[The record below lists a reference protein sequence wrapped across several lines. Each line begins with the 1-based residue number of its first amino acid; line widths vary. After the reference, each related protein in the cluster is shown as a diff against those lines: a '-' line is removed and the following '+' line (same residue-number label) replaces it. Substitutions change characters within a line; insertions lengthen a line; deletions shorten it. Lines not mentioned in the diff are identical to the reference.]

1 MKTRSDNQPVPN
13 IWPIDQFN
21 ALIMQNSPRPAP
33 RGLARQVSPFLSP
46 HRVINPRIRSLMQ
59 SYELS
64 PGSRS
69 VSVIGNMM
77 GLSTESLNVP
87 TPTHTDTSL
96 FWDNMGF
103 NTHPRISAAANGFP
117 QDPNSQPPHSSCETL
132 SQKSSNMVRHDETDS
147 VDTQSSQHV
156 YTPALHKSALTS
168 LGDHLI
174 QGNPLN
180 SITPNSANQN
190 VIEPH
195 ALHSPNGFL
204 QNSQKAL
211 QGISSLSAKAP
222 SPSSRGSVNA
232 IHTLPV
238 SALKDFK
245 RNSSLSDSSTT
256 YRRHHSETNTI
267 ITNEDKRNTDIM
279 NDGTDT
285 ALQSGF
291 HEITFPNQSFQQ
303 SKNSRTSRSSIG
315 NYENGVKYLDKI
327 QSKLAKIKS
336 KITNLSHFSDS
347 QLIEYRDYLDT
358 LYLKLSNP
366 TEINLIDFEL
376 TVNTFISTTLELGKE
391 VKQEI
396 KTRNLQFPPAT
407 SPRRKI
413 NSTNSTTMIEEPQ
426 TYATKEDL
434 SRAVSNLDNLI
445 SDQSKS
451 TQDKIHQDII
461 KCIAE
466 AEKRI
471 IQHTVNQVSSEY
483 AHVHIKCIQ
492 EKGKLNKAILQMEK
506 EMNLLIQS
514 MSSIS
519 PQLDQLLPITKK
531 INALE
536 MFTASMDSDF
546 DRFATSFNSM
556 SSVIRGLSQQLQEM
570 KMTTSKLSSQ
580 LSNSIGNKVPKP
592 IPPRTVP
599 STHVQME
606 SPMISL
612 SAQSSSSSD
621 EESSGDRQS
630 RTPTPAPR
638 RKLQPVPLKRG
649 SAPANQGNSAS
660 DEQVKRLKR
669 KIYACGGLITQ
680 ITDLDLTEI
689 QNRSQ
694 VIEISTYD
702 LPTLLNLRDDFRL
715 LEKKLEKFVISDESV
730 LNYIENIL
738 SSVRLFER
746 SLNQQKRKH
755 HLHLSSEKNLLSG
768 KIDLQPFSGSP
779 EDDTIYAF
787 LDTFLRFAEPSCSPR
802 DQATLMYTTYLS
814 ESVRKEVASF
824 KDDIEKIKDH
834 LLSRYGD
841 LRFVAES
848 KLRSISQLRHP
859 SSQESSKI
867 AYYKQV
873 AQTLLQVESMSIS
886 DLINQEEIN
895 GAIFNS
901 TYVKTV
907 LSNLPNE
914 IIENFSKRI
923 EIESSKSRP
932 SGKRYFDILK
942 EIIDLKWR
950 QLDTSN
956 NIRSLKEH
964 NLPVKST
971 HISGNPSAGSNETP
985 SQPGTGY
992 NSAQPN
998 PKQLVFPCPMHDKP
1012 VQHELGRCKQF
1023 LETDN
1028 TGRRDLCKLALACWT
1043 CLQPNCLKL
1052 SKKSCIAS
1060 LPTGFTCSECE
1071 KNPGKLRR
1079 IPCILTC
1086 IKNHPRPKLNE
1097 AISLLQAYL
1106 KVIDRGLIEKLK
1118 PMFNIANM
1126 KPKIHKNS
1134 LSKKPPSKSTM
1145 DSKAKIPVYDTHT
1158 GLPAS
1163 PSSLLTEPS
1172 EDCVYVF
1179 QLLNIGS
1186 KDALCFYDTGASGN
1200 LVKGEFAEASSF
1212 KTIDPENQR
1221 ISGISNMSMWT
1232 NYGVYSCSLGPDNSG
1247 NFWELVFQGMESITS
1262 EFPVY
1267 NWQSVNKEYRN
1278 SKKPGSKELL
1288 PPHIGGTDSDILFGF
1303 KIPEL
1308 VPKIITSLPS
1318 GIASFRCPFKDVH
1331 GSSIAYGG
1339 THKIITA
1346 VNKSFSKF
1354 SVNQLTVMM
1363 AELVS
1368 AYQGSPWLS
1377 LDTESEILRPFSLPI
1392 SSYQTEEIETTPL
1405 ADENLDFASV
1415 ITNNAIQER
1424 SLQLCTCP
1432 SIHRCQL
1439 QNESF
1444 GYNMFGKAKV
1454 SLDKLRQVMDQYEP
1468 IVDYRCENCEDCQK
1482 CKSSPTLKSSSV
1494 RDRVEQKLIE
1504 DSVRISYLDQKVFI
1518 KLPFTCDPIPFLR
1531 KHFHGKNSNIDQAK
1545 QVYFTQCKK
1554 PEIFKEQ
1561 IRNAMNELINLDFIA
1576 PLDSAPPVLREILQV
1591 NEVHHYHIW
1600 RAVLKDSMST
1610 PCRLVVDPSSTMLNL
1625 ILAKGDQGLPDMFG
1639 ILLRSRSLPLIFC
1652 ADVKKL
1658 YNQMF
1663 LEPECI
1669 PYSLLLYHDSLQP
1682 NKEPQVFYMKRGWYG
1697 LRPTG
1702 NQAGVVFQQ
1711 AGRDH
1716 ILSHPIGAHIL
1727 MNDSFVDDLNS
1738 GALTKEQLKQGI
1750 TEVKEILNHIG
1761 MDTKYVASSG
1771 EAPPPEA
1778 SKDGISMTTL
1788 GYKWKPESDVL
1799 HLNLPEVNFH
1809 KKVRGTKPSN
1819 QTPATT
1825 PSDIKNLCTSMSSMT
1840 RQHIAAKCG
1849 ELFDPLGVAEP
1860 IKAFYKRSLSK
1871 LNALDWKDILSSTEK
1886 DFWVQKFMHWPDLAK
1901 VSFPR
1906 STVPEDACIPLQPR
1920 LIVCSDSSQ
1929 DCGGACVYLSFKL
1942 QTGIWSSSILTA
1954 KSRLMSMS
1962 VPRNELHALLIAAE
1976 LAYAVVVSLP
1986 LPIQEVT
1993 ILTDSLVS
2001 LCWVSNDRARNKV
2014 YVQNKVLTINR
2025 YQRWIK
2031 DRLGP
2036 SAVVDIAHIAGH
2048 HNPAD
2053 ILTKG
2058 DIAPCNIE
2066 SNSTWQKGFPW
2077 MYKDKADM
2085 PLVYFEDVSLS
2096 KSEATDLLEEV
2107 IISSYE
2113 VPVDNQQTANMFF
2126 YTSECSSKGLSECI
2140 LPPYPNG
2147 KIHAES
2153 DTNHHFPVTKLLPT
2167 STYLVDVIHF
2177 GWAKSVRILEYC
2189 TTFALK
2195 LLHKTHLKTENH
2207 SVRKSLTLQCPLCLL
2222 TLASPE
2228 GQDVLH
2234 WKFVDPVSEISVPNS
2249 LTCSENSDRV
2259 INPDDIFQNSNEV
2272 GSHLRNHSHAT
2283 NSPVHV
2289 TTQLDFVQPIV
2300 PGESLR
2306 QIQLCD
2312 YAIDKI
2318 TNNYWNVIAT
2328 KECKSALNAKELVHY
2343 KTDEQ
2348 SGILFYKGRISNEQR
2363 ISVHDLDML
2372 NLEFLDNNMI
2382 SFHSPCVMASSDIF
2396 YAFSMHVHHSLV
2408 PHGGVESTLLEIC
2421 KRFHPIKA
2429 RRVLS
2434 SIIKDCIRCKILKKV
2449 TLEEGMQNHN
2459 AARFT
2464 MAPPFSFAML
2474 DLAEDF
2480 HTKSRFSGRQ
2490 TMRTPALV
2498 IVCLLTGA
2506 IGIYAMEDW
2515 STQSVLQGIQR
2526 HSSRY
2531 GIPSYLF
2538 VDPGSQLK
2546 ALANVEFNF
2555 TDLHNQLF
2563 TMKCKLTVSSPKAHS
2578 SQGRVERKIG
2588 IIKDLL
2594 KKTGNANFLM
2604 SFLNWETCFAL
2615 ISNHLNNLPICRA
2628 SARTVNSP
2636 EYTVITPNRL
2646 LLGRNNYRSISGPL
2660 LLDCTP
2666 TQILDRIQD
2675 AQITFYKLLSKQM
2688 HLLIPKPKWFTSDKL
2703 NVGDIALFFIDENL
2717 MKTRNQF
2724 WKYGLVTAISG
2735 QRITLEYTTQNS
2747 FTKKSIERS
2756 KRDIVRIASENE
2768 LDFNSRS
2775 HKNRVNNLDKKH

>member
-1 MKTRSDNQPVPN
+1 MRTRSDNQPVPN

-33 RGLARQVSPFLSP
+33 RGLTRQASPFLSP
-46 HRVINPRIRSLMQ
+46 SRVINPRIRSLMHN
-59 SYELS
+59 YELS

-77 GLSTESLNVP
+77 GLSTESLDMP

-103 NTHPRISAAANGFP
+103 NHPRTSPAANGFL
-117 QDPNSQPPHSSCETL
+117 QEPNSHPPQSSCETL
-132 SQKSSNMVRHDETDS
+132 SQKSSNMVGHDGTDS
-147 VDTQSSQHV
+147 VDHQSSQHSYV
-156 YTPALHKSALTS
+156 PALHNSALTS

-180 SITPNSANQN
+180 FASATTPNSATQN
-190 VIEPH
+190 VVEPH
-195 ALHSPNGFL
+195 APLSPNEFRH
-204 QNSQKAL
+204 NSQRAPL
-211 QGISSLSAKAP
+211 GISSLSAKDTSP
-222 SPSSRGSVNA
+222 SPRGSVNA
-232 IHTLPV
+232 KHTLPV

-256 YRRHHSETNTI
+256 YRRHHSETNTV
-267 ITNEDKRNTDIM
+267 ITTEDKRDNGLMD
-279 NDGTDT
+279 NGTDT
-285 ALQSGF
+285 ALQSCLRKS
-291 HEITFPNQSFQQ
+291 TYPNQSLQQ
-303 SKNSRTSRSSIG
+303 SKNSRTSRSNIG
-315 NYENGVKYLDKI
+315 NYETGVNYLDKI
-327 QSKLAKIKS
+327 QSKLAKIRS
-336 KITNLSHFSDS
+336 KIANLSHFSDS
-347 QLIEYRDYLDT
+347 QLVEYRDYLDT
-358 LYLKLSNP
+358 LYSKLSNP
-366 TEINLIDFEL
+366 AEINLMDFEL
-376 TVNTFISTTLELGKE
+376 TVNTLISTVLELGKE
-391 VKQEI
+391 VKQEM
-396 KTRNLQFPPAT
+396 KMRNQQFPPAT
-407 SPRRKI
+407 SPRKI
-413 NSTNSTTMIEEPQ
+413 NSTTMIKEPQ
-426 TYATKEDL
+426 MYATREDL
-434 SRAVSNLDNLI
+434 YNLNNLI
-445 SDQSKS
+445 SYQSKS
-451 TQDKIHQDII
+451 TQDKIHQDMLT
-461 KCIAE
+461 CIAA
-466 AEKRI
+466 AEQRI

-492 EKGKLNKAILQMEK
+492 EKCKLNKAIQQMEK

-519 PQLDQLLPITKK
+519 PQLDQFVPIIKK

-536 MFTASMDSDF
+536 VFTTSMDSDF

-570 KMTTSKLSSQ
+570 QKTTSKPSSR
-580 LSNSIGNKVPKP
+580 LLNTSGNRVSKP
-592 IPPRTVP
+592 IPPRTVL

-606 SPMISL
+606 SPGTLL

-621 EESSGDRQS
+621 EESSQDRQS

-638 RKLQPVPLKRG
+638 RKLQPVPSKRG
-649 SAPANQGNSAS
+649 SAPANPGNSAS

-669 KIYACGGLITQ
+669 KIYACGELITQ
-680 ITDLDLTEI
+680 ITGLDFTEI

-702 LPTLLNLRDDFRL
+702 LPTLLNLREEFRL
-715 LEKKLEKFVISDESV
+715 LEKKLEKFFISEDSI

-755 HLHLSSEKNLLSG
+755 HLHLSSEKNLLGG

-779 EDDTIYAF
+779 ENDTIYAF

-814 ESVRKEVASF
+814 DSVRKEVASF

-834 LLSRYGD
+834 LLTRYGD

-859 SSQESSKI
+859 SSQDSSKI

-914 IIENFSKRI
+914 IIETFSKRI
-923 EIESSKSRP
+923 EIESTKSRP

-942 EIIDLKWR
+942 DIIDLKWR

-964 NLPVKST
+964 NLPAKST
-971 HISGNPSAGSNETP
+971 HISGNPSAGSHETP
-985 SQPGTGY
+985 SQPATGY

-1028 TGRRDLCKLALACWT
+1028 TGRRDLCKSALACWT
-1043 CLQPNCLKL
+1043 CLQPSCLKL

-1086 IKNHPRPKLNE
+1086 IKNHPRPKLTE
-1097 AISLLQAYL
+1097 AISILQAYL

-1126 KPKIHKNS
+1126 KPKVHNNS
-1134 LSKKPPSKSTM
+1134 LSKKPPSKSTI
-1145 DSKAKIPVYDTHT
+1145 DPKAKIPVYDTHT

-1163 PSSLLTEPS
+1163 PSSLLREPS

-1200 LVKGEFAEASSF
+1200 LVKGEFAETSSF

-1267 NWQSVNKEYRN
+1267 NWQSLNKEYRN

-1288 PPHIGGTDSDILFGF
+1288 PPYIGGTDSDILFGF

-1339 THKIITA
+1339 THKIISA

-1377 LDTESEILRPFSLPI
+1377 LDTEPEIMRPLSLPI

-1405 ADENLDFASV
+1405 ADENLDFASL
-1415 ITNNAIQER
+1415 ITNNAVPER
-1424 SLQLCTCP
+1424 SLQLCTCS
-1432 SIHRCQL
+1432 SIHKCQL
-1439 QNESF
+1439 QNGSF

-1454 SLDKLRQVMDQYEP
+1454 TLDKLRQVMDHDEP

-1482 CKSSPTLKSSSV
+1482 CKSSPTLKSSSI

-1531 KHFHGKNSNIDQAK
+1531 KHFHGKSSNIDQAK

-1576 PLDSAPPVLREILQV
+1576 PLDSAPPELREILQK

-1697 LRPTG
+1697 LCPTG

-1750 TEVKEILNHIG
+1750 TEVKEILSHIG

-1778 SKDGISMTTL
+1778 SKDGI
-1788 GYKWKPESDVL
+1788 
-1799 HLNLPEVNFH
+1799 
-1809 KKVRGTKPSN
+1809 
-1819 QTPATT
+1819 
-1825 PSDIKNLCTSMSSMT
+1825 
-1840 RQHIAAKCG
+1840 
-1849 ELFDPLGVAEP
+1849 
-1860 IKAFYKRSLSK
+1860 
-1871 LNALDWKDILSSTEK
+1871 
-1886 DFWVQKFMHWPDLAK
+1886 
-1901 VSFPR
+1901 
-1906 STVPEDACIPLQPR
+1906 
-1920 LIVCSDSSQ
+1920 
-1929 DCGGACVYLSFKL
+1929 
-1942 QTGIWSSSILTA
+1942 
-1954 KSRLMSMS
+1954 
-1962 VPRNELHALLIAAE
+1962 
-1976 LAYAVVVSLP
+1976 
-1986 LPIQEVT
+1986 
-1993 ILTDSLVS
+1993 
-2001 LCWVSNDRARNKV
+2001 
-2014 YVQNKVLTINR
+2014 
-2025 YQRWIK
+2025 
-2031 DRLGP
+2031 
-2036 SAVVDIAHIAGH
+2036 
-2048 HNPAD
+2048 
-2053 ILTKG
+2053 
-2058 DIAPCNIE
+2058 
-2066 SNSTWQKGFPW
+2066 
-2077 MYKDKADM
+2077 
-2085 PLVYFEDVSLS
+2085 
-2096 KSEATDLLEEV
+2096 
-2107 IISSYE
+2107 
-2113 VPVDNQQTANMFF
+2113 
-2126 YTSECSSKGLSECI
+2126 
-2140 LPPYPNG
+2140 
-2147 KIHAES
+2147 
-2153 DTNHHFPVTKLLPT
+2153 
-2167 STYLVDVIHF
+2167 
-2177 GWAKSVRILEYC
+2177 
-2189 TTFALK
+2189 
-2195 LLHKTHLKTENH
+2195 
-2207 SVRKSLTLQCPLCLL
+2207 
-2222 TLASPE
+2222 
-2228 GQDVLH
+2228 
-2234 WKFVDPVSEISVPNS
+2234 
-2249 LTCSENSDRV
+2249 
-2259 INPDDIFQNSNEV
+2259 
-2272 GSHLRNHSHAT
+2272 
-2283 NSPVHV
+2283 
-2289 TTQLDFVQPIV
+2289 
-2300 PGESLR
+2300 
-2306 QIQLCD
+2306 
-2312 YAIDKI
+2312 
-2318 TNNYWNVIAT
+2318 
-2328 KECKSALNAKELVHY
+2328 
-2343 KTDEQ
+2343 
-2348 SGILFYKGRISNEQR
+2348 
-2363 ISVHDLDML
+2363 
-2372 NLEFLDNNMI
+2372 
-2382 SFHSPCVMASSDIF
+2382 
-2396 YAFSMHVHHSLV
+2396 
-2408 PHGGVESTLLEIC
+2408 
-2421 KRFHPIKA
+2421 
-2429 RRVLS
+2429 
-2434 SIIKDCIRCKILKKV
+2434 
-2449 TLEEGMQNHN
+2449 
-2459 AARFT
+2459 
-2464 MAPPFSFAML
+2464 
-2474 DLAEDF
+2474 
-2480 HTKSRFSGRQ
+2480 
-2490 TMRTPALV
+2490 
-2498 IVCLLTGA
+2498 
-2506 IGIYAMEDW
+2506 
-2515 STQSVLQGIQR
+2515 
-2526 HSSRY
+2526 
-2531 GIPSYLF
+2531 
-2538 VDPGSQLK
+2538 
-2546 ALANVEFNF
+2546 
-2555 TDLHNQLF
+2555 
-2563 TMKCKLTVSSPKAHS
+2563 
-2578 SQGRVERKIG
+2578 
-2588 IIKDLL
+2588 
-2594 KKTGNANFLM
+2594 
-2604 SFLNWETCFAL
+2604 
-2615 ISNHLNNLPICRA
+2615 
-2628 SARTVNSP
+2628 
-2636 EYTVITPNRL
+2636 
-2646 LLGRNNYRSISGPL
+2646 
-2660 LLDCTP
+2660 
-2666 TQILDRIQD
+2666 
-2675 AQITFYKLLSKQM
+2675 
-2688 HLLIPKPKWFTSDKL
+2688 
-2703 NVGDIALFFIDENL
+2703 
-2717 MKTRNQF
+2717 
-2724 WKYGLVTAISG
+2724 
-2735 QRITLEYTTQNS
+2735 
-2747 FTKKSIERS
+2747 
-2756 KRDIVRIASENE
+2756 
-2768 LDFNSRS
+2768 
-2775 HKNRVNNLDKKH
+2775 